1 MRVRTPDVRQIIC
14 RPVCRALRLFA
25 CLCAAA
31 AATAAADVPK
41 PNPDSLRNGDLIFQT
56 SRSGQSRAIQSA
68 THSPYSHCGIVF
80 FERGRPYVFEASTKV
95 KRSPLLRFIRKGE
108 GGKCV
113 IRRLKGADTLLT
125 PANLAK
131 LEKAGKAFEGLPYDP
146 YFGWSDEKIY
156 CSELVYK
163 IFRNALGLEIGR
175 TARLREFDLSAPE
188 VKRIMQQR
196 YGDSVPLDEIV
207 ISPAA
212 QFADTSLATVFD
224 SYK

>member
-25 CLCAAA
+25 WLCAAA
-31 AATAAADVPK
+31 AATVAADVPK

-113 IRRLKGADTLLT
+113 IRRLKGA
-125 PANLAK
+125 
-131 LEKAGKAFEGLPYDP
+131 GLPYDP